1 MVLKWATPSCSPRG
15 PRTPTASPGS
25 AVPRSTTSL
34 EKTHGWPEARRST
47 AFRLIRTVLNP
58 PSSPTGEVRRSER
71 LRRTRA
77 TPRLAR
83 CHSRQTGWKVPRYAQ
98 EQGFEMSVI
107 ATHAHQCQPAPPPSH
122 GNPPHI
128 PGGVRLAGNH
138 SARGHWQVPETKAW
152 SSRAPKLLVT
162 SALSQRILFADRV
175 GRKAKPRSGWGDF
188 TTKPTCKSVPT
199 RKRGDHL
206 ERALDVGVTGRSGS
220 IHPLPFYR
228 SREKGRTSPA
238 LQLFPAAQLLLT
250 CTLMAFGLA
259 FSFFGNVTVSTP
271 LL

>member
-1 MVLKWATPSCSPRG
+1 MGCNWVDRSRKEICEVVLKWATPSCSPRG

-98 EQGFEMSVI
+98 EQGFEMSAI
-107 ATHAHQCQPAPPPSH
+107 ATHAHQCQPAPPLSH
-122 GNPPHI
+122 GNPPRRSSL
-128 PGGVRLAGNH
+128 GRESLSTGALA
-138 SARGHWQVPETKAW
+138 
-152 SSRAPKLLVT
+152 SSR
-162 SALSQRILFADRV
+162 D
-175 GRKAKPRSGWGDF
+175 
-188 TTKPTCKSVPT
+188 
-199 RKRGDHL
+199 
-206 ERALDVGVTGRSGS
+206 
-220 IHPLPFYR
+220 
-228 SREKGRTSPA
+228 
-238 LQLFPAAQLLLT
+238 
-250 CTLMAFGLA
+250 
-259 FSFFGNVTVSTP
+259 
-271 LL
+271 